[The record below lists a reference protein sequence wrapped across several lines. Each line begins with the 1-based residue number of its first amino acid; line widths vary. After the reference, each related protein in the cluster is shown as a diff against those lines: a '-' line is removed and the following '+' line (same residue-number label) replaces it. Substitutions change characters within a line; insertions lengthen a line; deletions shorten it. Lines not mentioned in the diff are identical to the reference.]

1 MDKKETIKPKEPK
14 TNVQKIDSKI
24 FEQTTDKTSLEA
36 ARALIGLKKTNSTVP
51 SYIPKS
57 FLEQIYLY
65 KNSTD
70 YRLYVYLNNEWKYI
84 DFTA

>member
-1 MDKKETIKPKEPK
+1 MANTNDLIKE
-14 TNVQKIDSKI
+14 VQDR
-24 FEQTTDKTSLEA
+24 TSLDEA
-36 ARALIGLKKTNSTVP
+36 RFLVGLKKTNATAP
-51 SYIPKS
+51 TYTPKS

-65 KNSTD
+65 KNGTD

>member
-1 MDKKETIKPKEPK
+1 MDKTLQPK
-14 TNVQKIDSKI
+14 TSVPKIDDSI
-24 FEQTTDKTSLEA
+24 FVNTTDKTATDA
-36 ARALIGLKKTNSTVP
+36 ARELIGLKKTNSAVP
-51 SYIPKS
+51 TYIPKS

>member
-1 MDKKETIKPKEPK
+1 MDKLNIP
-14 TNVQKIDSKI
+14 KIDSKT
-24 FEQTTDKTSLEA
+24 FEKTTDQTALEA
-36 ARALIGLKKTNSTVP
+36 SRGLIGPKKTNATVP
-51 SYIPKS
+51 TYTPKS

-65 KNSTD
+65 KNGTD